1 MIVAACEHPAT
12 AARCRAE
19 RAFLR
24 ALQGGCQ
31 VPIAVTSE
39 VSRSESDA
47 SVAEV
52 TLYGIVLSLDGQ
64 EVVEGIAN
72 GDARSP
78 EVVGEALANDLVSK
92 GAERILGDLTE
103 RRPITY
109 SVVAE

>member
-1 MIVAACEHPAT
+1 MLMTACEHPAS
-12 AARCRAE
+12 ASRCRAE

-39 VSRSESDA
+39 VSGSGSNAARPQ
-47 SVAEV
+47 VK
-52 TLYGIVLSLDGQ
+52 LYGIVLSLDGQ
-64 EVVEGIAN
+64 EVVEGTAS
-72 GDARSP
+72 GDALSAER
-78 EVVGEALANDLVSK
+78 VGEALAKDLVSK